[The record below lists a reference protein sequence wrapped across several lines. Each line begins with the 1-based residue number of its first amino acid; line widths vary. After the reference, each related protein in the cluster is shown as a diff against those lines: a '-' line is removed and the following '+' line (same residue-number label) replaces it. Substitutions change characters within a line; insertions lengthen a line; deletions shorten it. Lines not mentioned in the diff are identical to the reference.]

1 MKKGL
6 SRLVSAILILVAL
19 YLIGVNLALNLP
31 ATQAYLNSLRPDR
44 LAISWERAWSWY
56 PLRVEFRGFAAD
68 GQTPTEQWQ
77 VDAERAAAAVSLRPL
92 FKGLVRVHDLDLVD
106 IDLRLRPRSGPIAED
121 AAIRPHFPVIRN
133 RDPEALAEPVPE
145 EEGGNLL
152 LEIADIH
159 VQGHHAFWVSHV
171 RGTVPGEVR
180 GSFSLDT
187 GAGRFG
193 LRGGALDLVLA
204 SLRIGDAQPVTDPA
218 SIKGQIEVPP
228 FVIAEAKGLGA
239 LILPEFDA
247 EIDLPV
253 QNLDFLTLLTGDLA
267 GLDLKGQG
275 RLRGRLVFSH
285 GELLPGTD
293 LIIEAHKLAMT
304 LARHAFNGDG
314 TIELKIAPDDADQ
327 ADLVVRFDEVQ
338 ASLLAEHPDA
348 APGAGEIPALT
359 LFSGHGLEALLHI
372 EMRAGKPDLNLTLT
386 LPAMEVPDLRVYNRL
401 LPAEWGMRL
410 LGGSGRVNGQVV
422 VAPETMRF
430 ELDLASDQ
438 AHLSY
443 RDYQATTD
451 LSLQLRAR
459 IASAADA
466 ADAVLD
472 LSGTKLRLDNAAAQ
486 AKVKTKAK
494 TKHVKGPISPKP
506 WQAELEVN
514 DGNLSLPLSAEEA
527 AAGPVRAVAKAL
539 ADQGFGALLAT
550 THGRLLVTLILSRLD
565 WIAELLHRPL
575 NLSLK
580 GAAEIDAEILLANG
594 LPAPGTTLQ
603 LPPEALELG
612 LLEHR
617 VEGLG
622 RGALTLEQ
630 DGHRPRLVLN
640 IALTD
645 ARMRRQDESEPSID
659 GVRLDAD
666 VVVTDPFAD
675 HAGKVDMALKLHS
688 ARVRTM
694 SSYNPYLP
702 AHAPLSLISGEA
714 SLVGDLQLDP
724 KSLRGELLLLAKDV
738 RVALSQAE
746 MTGDIRLDLLIRG
759 GSAADMRFDITG
771 STLGLKGFKV
781 TGETASALAPDWHA
795 HLELEKSK
803 VLWRKPMHL
812 DMKAAITIKDT
823 RPFVALL
830 DNARGEHR
838 WIEDLLLVENLGGHI
853 QLIMDGDSAVL
864 KDATIGSGAVGVQA
878 KGHADD
884 DRREAMLLVRW
895 HSFVGAL
902 EMEDDWQQFELG
914 DARARFDAY
923 RPGATGLP
931 SRAGARTQP
940 ADSAGK
946 APPGTAGGQAATPH
960 PDKGPQG
967 TRNPFLEYDP

>member
-44 LAISWERAWSWY
+44 LAIGWERAWSWY

-92 FKGLVRVHDLDLVD
+92 LKGLVRVHDLDLVD
-106 IDLRLRPRSGPIAED
+106 IDLRLRPRSDPAAED

-133 RDPEALAEPVPE
+133 RDPEARAEPAPE

-171 RGTVPGEVR
+171 RGTLPGEVR

-193 LRGGALDLVLA
+193 LKGGALDLVLA

-228 FVIAEAKGLGA
+228 FVIAEARGLGA

-253 QNLDFLTLLTGDLA
+253 QNLDFLTLLTGDMA

-293 LIIEAHKLAMT
+293 LIVEAHELAMT

-314 TIELKIAPDDADQ
+314 TIELKVDPDDADQ
-327 ADLVVRFDEVQ
+327 ADLMVRFDEVQ
-338 ASLLAEHPDA
+338 ASLLAEP
-348 APGAGEIPALT
+348 PGAATEADEIPALT

-372 EMRAGKPDLNLTLT
+372 EMRGGKPDLNLSLK

-401 LPAEWGMRL
+401 LPDEWEMRL

-466 ADAVLD
+466 DEAVLD
-472 LSGTKLRLDNAAAQ
+472 LSGTRLRLDHAAAQ
-486 AKVKTKAK
+486 ARVKTKAK
-494 TKHVKGPISPKP
+494 TKHVKGPIPPQP
-506 WQAELEVN
+506 WQAELAVN
-514 DGNLSLPLSAEEA
+514 DGNLSLPLAATEA
-527 AAGPVRAVAKAL
+527 AGGPVGAVAKAL

-550 THGRLLVTLILSRLD
+550 THGRLLVTLTLSRLD

-580 GAAEIDAEILLANG
+580 GAAEIDAEILLADG

-603 LPPEALELG
+603 LPPEELELG

-622 RGALTLEQ
+622 RAALTLEQ

-675 HAGKVDMALKLHS
+675 HPGKVDMALKLHS

-702 AHAPLSLISGEA
+702 AHAPLSLVSGEA
-714 SLVGDLQLDP
+714 SLVGDLQLGP
-724 KSLRGELLLLAKDV
+724 KGPRGELLLLAKEV

-781 TGETASALAPDWHA
+781 IGETASALAPDWHA

-812 DMKAAITIKDT
+812 DMQAAITIKDT

-853 QLIMDGDSAVL
+853 QLVMDGDSAVL

-884 DRREAMLLVRW
+884 DHREAMLLVRW

-923 RPGATGLP
+923 RPGTTGLP

-940 ADSAGK
+940 SDSNRK
-946 APPGTAGGQAATPH
+946 APSAPASARAAAPQPHKGT
-960 PDKGPQG
+960 QG
-967 TRNPFLEYDP
+967 TNNPFLEYDP

>member
-6 SRLVSAILILVAL
+6 SQLVSATLILVAL
-19 YLIGVNLALNLP
+19 YLVGVNLALNLP
-31 ATQAYLNSLRPDR
+31 ATQVYLNSLRPDR
-44 LAISWERAWSWY
+44 LAIGWERAWSWY
-56 PLRVEFRGFAAD
+56 PLRVEFRGLAAD

-77 VDAERAAAAVSLRPL
+77 VDAGRAAASVSLLPL
-92 FKGLVRVHDLDLVD
+92 LDGEIRVHDLDLVD
-106 IDLRLRPRSGPIAED
+106 IDLRLRPRSGPAED
-121 AAIRPHFPVIRN
+121 DSAIRHHFPVIRN
-133 RDPEALAEPVPE
+133 RDPEARAEPEPE

-159 VQGHHAFWVSHV
+159 VQGDHAFWVSHV
-171 RGTVPGEVR
+171 RGTLPGEVR

-193 LRGGALDLVLA
+193 LEGGALDLVLA

-228 FVIAEAKGLGA
+228 FVIAEATGLGA

-253 QNLDFLTLLTGDLA
+253 QNLDFLTLLTGDMA

-293 LIIEAHKLAMT
+293 LIVEAHELAMT

-314 TIELKIAPDDADQ
+314 TIELKVAPDDADQ
-327 ADLVVRFDEVQ
+327 ADLVVRFDEVR
-338 ASLLAEHPDA
+338 ASLLAEHPA
-348 APGAGEIPALT
+348 AATEAGDVPGMT

-372 EMRAGKPDLNLTLT
+372 EMRGGKPDLNLTLT
-386 LPAMEVPDLRVYNRL
+386 LPAMEVPDLAVYNRL
-401 LPAEWGMRL
+401 LPEEWETRL
-410 LGGSGRVNGQVV
+410 LGGSGRVHGQVV
-422 VAPETMRF
+422 VTPETMRF
-430 ELDLASDQ
+430 ELELGSDQ

-459 IASAADA
+459 IAGAPDADE
-466 ADAVLD
+466 AVLD
-472 LSGTKLRLDNAAAQ
+472 LSGTKLRLDNAPT
-486 AKVKTKAK
+486 KVKSKA
-494 TKHVKGPISPKP
+494 KHVKGPIPPKP
-506 WQAELEVN
+506 WKAELEVN
-514 DGNLSLPLSAEEA
+514 DGNLSLPLAAEEA
-527 AAGPVRAVAKAL
+527 AGGPVRAVAKAL

-550 THGRLLVTLILSRLD
+550 THGRLLVTLTLSRLD

-603 LPPEALELG
+603 LPPEDLELG

-622 RGALTLEQ
+622 RAALSLEQ
-630 DGHRPRLVLN
+630 DGHRPRLVMN
-640 IALTD
+640 IALTN
-645 ARMRRQDESEPSID
+645 ARIRRKDESEPSID

-666 VVVTDPFAD
+666 VVVTDPFAE

-702 AHAPLSLISGEA
+702 AHAPLSLVSGEA
-714 SLVGDLQLDP
+714 SLVGDLQLGP

-759 GSAADMRFDITG
+759 DSATDMRFDITG

-795 HLELEKSK
+795 DLELQKSK

-812 DMKAAITIKDT
+812 DMNAAITIKDT

-853 QLIMDGDSAVL
+853 QLVMDGDSAVL

-878 KGHADD
+878 KGHTDD

-923 RPGATGLP
+923 RPGTTGLP
-931 SRAGARTQP
+931 SRAGDRTQP
-940 ADSAGK
+940 SDSARK
-946 APPGTAGGQAATPH
+946 ALPGPGDGRAAAPH
-960 PDKGPQG
+960 PDKSP
-967 TRNPFLEYDP
+967 